1 MVLMSPSILCKIRFL
16 YALGHVCAVDPI
28 KFVPIVSNVD
38 DIGNFMYHVAL

>member
-1 MVLMSPSILCKIRFL
+1 MSPDIVDLILVM